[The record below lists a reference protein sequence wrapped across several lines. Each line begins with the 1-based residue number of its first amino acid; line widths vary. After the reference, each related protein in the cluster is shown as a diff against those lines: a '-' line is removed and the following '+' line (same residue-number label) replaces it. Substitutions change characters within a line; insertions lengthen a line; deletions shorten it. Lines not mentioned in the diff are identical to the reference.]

1 MNTQGLNLF
10 IVDDNALMVT
20 GLRSYLTNRFGKDL
34 NISTFLTSESA
45 LKCVNENTHI
55 VILDYYLENENGNE
69 VLKSIKK
76 INPKTEVIMLSNNED
91 MGVAID
97 SFRKGASNY
106 VIKGD
111 KAWKKITHIVLDIIT
126 YPVRILVQEF
136 KVTKFVA
143 IFLLTF
149 LVMGIAVVASMYYFD
164 LNTIHK

>member
-10 IVDDNALMVT
+10 IVDDNALMLT
-20 GLRSYLTNRFGKDL
+20 GLKNYLTTRFGKDL
-34 NISTFLTSESA
+34 CITTFLTGESA
-45 LKCVNENTHI
+45 LKKIDSTTNI

-69 VLKSIKK
+69 ILKSIKE
-76 INPKTEVIMLSNNED
+76 INPKTEVIMLSGNED

-97 SFRKGASNY
+97 AFRKGATDY
-106 VIKGD
+106 VVKGD
-111 KAWKKITHIVLDIIT
+111 KAWKKISHVILDIIT

-149 LVMGIAVVASMYYFD
+149 VVMGIAVAVTMNYMD
-164 LNTIHK
+164 WNVLKK